1 VSRLNRRRSR
11 GQAMVEFAL
20 IAPIFFLILFGIV
33 DMARYVYTLNTLQ
46 QVARESA
53 RVGSVPIR
61 PTECSTSSRVS
72 CVKTIAINR
81 AIAVGLTGSDITVT
95 CEHVED
101 DGTISNVTDIDG
113 ECAATDMLVVK
124 IQTNF
129 TLVTPLISQ
138 YINKVGLSG
147 EARMTVNQ

>member
-1 VSRLNRRRSR
+1 MSSRRRRSR

-20 IAPIFFLILFGIV
+20 VAPIFFIVLFGII

-61 PTECSTSSRVS
+61 PVECTTSSRVA
-72 CVKTIAINR
+72 CVKTVAIGR
-81 AIAVGLTGSDITVT
+81 AVAVGLTSSDITVT
-95 CEHVED
+95 CEHVEA
-101 DGTISNVTDIDG
+101 DGTRTNVTDIDG
-113 ECAATDMLVVK
+113 ECAATDMLVVN

-129 TLVTPLISQ
+129 TLVTPLIAQ
-138 YINKVGLSG
+138 FINGVGLTG

>member
-1 VSRLNRRRSR
+1 MNHSRRRTR

-20 IAPIFFLILFGIV
+20 IAPIFFIIVFGVV

-53 RVGSVPIR
+53 RVGSVAIR
-61 PTECSTSSRVS
+61 PTECTTTSRVN
-72 CVKTIAINR
+72 CVKTVAIGR
-81 AIAVGLTGSDITVT
+81 AIAIGLKASDITVT
-95 CEHVED
+95 CEHVEV
-101 DGTISNVTDIDG
+101 DGTVSNVTDIDG

-124 IQTNF
+124 VQTDF
-129 TLVTPLISQ
+129 TLVTPLIGQ
-138 YINKVGLSG
+138 FINKVGLNG